1 MQGFPPFELSELA
14 TVLSEAALLTLR
26 NLRIGV
32 AGLPPHALLNTET
45 TQSGTLCMPETD
57 NDFLEALS
65 CRPAS

>member
-1 MQGFPPFELSELA
+1 
-14 TVLSEAALLTLR
+14 
-26 NLRIGV
+26 
-32 AGLPPHALLNTET
+32 LNTET